1 MEEPLQNNVQ
11 TVLDGTNVDDAVCT
25 SMQKETDISEKEVSD
40 VDADDTES
48 ALRNIHCDPCKYD
61 GTEEDATGFC
71 VACTDYL
78 CQNCQ
83 RDHKKNKLTRNHTL
97 LLDDNIPKDSAAFR
111 AIKDHMMCSKHPG
124 YELSFECVAHNV
136 VICALCLAQYHR
148 HCVDIVDMETY
159 EGHSTAI
166 VADSQQITDLID
178 RLREYKK
185 KKMDEV
191 DEIGKQHENIQ
202 QQCNALVEKW
212 KKHIDNLGIFLLNEA
227 DTCSQ
232 QEIKCAKDC
241 LSECTDLET
250 FLDTHEEIV
259 STLTLYGSKKEVA
272 VVSRS
277 LTEKLAMCEGLLNK
291 TQNTKPKKLVLQKV
305 SPATV
310 SSIGSVSVK
319 GSLAVVPKKTNGAS
333 VQNDNKSVFENTSPN
348 VSAENLPTESPAGN
362 GQELDT
368 TMFKETHKPLSVKI
382 DKSKLRLIST
392 KSVTDTKPCS
402 ICAITKLLD
411 GGIVVADDA
420 NKKLKLLT
428 GDFKLVS
435 ETKLPSVPAD
445 ICSKGNSVFVCFPD
459 LKKIY
464 KYQLT
469 LVVFHEA
476 GNYATKHL
484 PVSLSVFDDKS
495 LIILFKK
502 ESKQASSFIEVR
514 EGTVIKEKLTHSGAK
529 KFDSI
534 KDATQVVCYG
544 DSTLVMAENDKIS
557 CYRVDKKLV
566 CKERL
571 WVYTPPN
578 ADKLKTPRGLIC
590 NASGNLF
597 VCGEKSNNVHMV
609 SAKEEIVSNINKPLC
624 VLVEDKKLVVGFRNY
639 NNLHVYDIE

>member
-1 MEEPLQNNVQ
+1 MEDPLQNDVQ
-11 TVLDGTNVDDAVCT
+11 TVIEGTNVDDVIST
-25 SMQKETDISEKEVSD
+25 SMQKETDISEQEVSD
-40 VDADDTES
+40 VDADDTKS
-48 ALRNIHCDPCKYD
+48 AIRNIHCDPCKYD

-124 YELSFECVAHNV
+124 YELSFECVAHNA

-159 EGHSTAI
+159 EGQSTAI

-202 QQCNALVEKW
+202 QQCNDLVEKW

-232 QEIKCAKDC
+232 QEIRCAKDC
-241 LSECTDLET
+241 LNECTDLET

-272 VVSRS
+272 VVSRT

-291 TQNTKPKKLVLQKV
+291 TENSKPKKLVLQKV

-310 SSIGSVSVK
+310 SSIGSLSVK
-319 GSLAVVPKKTNGAS
+319 GKLAVIPKETNDSS
-333 VQNDNKSVFENTSPN
+333 VHKDNNSVLEKTSPE
-348 VSAENLPTESPAGN
+348 VSEEHLPTMSSSSL
-362 GQELDT
+362 GQELVT
-368 TMFKETHKPLSVKI
+368 TLPKETVHKPFNGEI
-382 DKSKLRLIST
+382 DKTRINLIST
-392 KSVTDTKPCS
+392 KSITDKKTCS
-402 ICAITKLLD
+402 ICAITKLSD
-411 GGIVVADDA
+411 GAIVVADDA
-420 NKKLKLLT
+420 NKKLKLLSN
-428 GDFKLVS
+428 DLKLVS

-445 ICSKGNSVFVCFPD
+445 ICSIGNTVFVCFPG

-464 KYQLT
+464 KYKVSQVL
-469 LVVFHEA
+469 FGEA
-476 GNYATKHL
+476 GNYATRQP

-495 LIILFKK
+495 LLIVYKNEVQ
-502 ESKQASSFIEVR
+502 ESSSIEVR
-514 EGTVIKEKLTHSGAK
+514 DGVGAVKATVEHSGEFYTIKEAR
-529 KFDSI
+529 
-534 KDATQVVCYG
+534 QVVRYG
-544 DSTLVMAENDKIS
+544 GTSLVMAENDQIS
-557 CYRVDKKLV
+557 CYRVDKQLN

-571 WVYTPPN
+571 WVYKPPN

-597 VCGEKSNNVHMV
+597 VCGEKSNNVHMI
-609 SAKEEIVSNINKPLC
+609 SAKKEIVSNVISPLC
-624 VLVEDKKLVVGFRNY
+624 VLVDDNKLVVGFRNY
-639 NNLHVYDIE
+639 NNLHVYNID